1 MFGVNYS
8 PAFKWFIALLL
19 PLTIV
24 WKLTATPYTSSL
36 ELKDKL
42 VEFLVHH
49 KFEVVVLEEWIDS
62 MPVISASTGRC
73 RMFLMKVSADGWQR
87 DLIRDRAQATD
98 RVFFIFRGKVYPDQ
112 PIWLTAVAHL
122 WSRGLRE
129 LGLRSHITPVIAVIA
144 PELCSAE
151 RLPWDELH
159 ERGAL

>member
-19 PLTIV
+19 PLTFV
-24 WKLTATPYTSSL
+24 WKVTAAPDASL
-36 ELKDKL
+36 ELKNNL

-49 KFEVVVLEEWIDS
+49 QFDVVVLEKSMDY

-73 RMFLMKVSADGWQR
+73 RMLLMKVSPDGWQR
-87 DLIRDRAQATD
+87 DLIRARAQATD

-122 WSRGLRE
+122 WSRELRK
-129 LGLRSHITPVIAVIA
+129 LGLRRHITPVIAVIA
-144 PELCSAE
+144 PDLCGAE

-159 ERGAL
+159 ESGAL